1 MELTGKHAVVTGG
14 GRGIGAAIA
23 KVFADAGAAVT
34 LMGRT
39 LDALE
44 ATKDQLHQAQVM
56 QLDVSDG
63 DGVSTAFEK
72 AVKIFGDVGILV
84 NNAGVAESAPFN
96 KTSSELFEHLLN
108 VNLMGTVH
116 CIQAVLPGMKR
127 NGWGRVVNIASTAG
141 LTGYPYVSAY
151 CASKH
156 AVVGLTKALALELAR
171 TGITVNSLCPGYTE
185 TDMLGASLSNISK
198 KTGKSEEEARAAL
211 MRHNPQG
218 RFVQPEEVAGAALW
232 LCGDTSRSVT
242 GQNLVIAG
250 GELV

>member
-23 KVFADAGAAVT
+23 KVFADAGAAIT

-44 ATKDQLHQAQVM
+44 ATKEGFRQAQVV

-63 DGVSTAFEK
+63 DEVDAAFQK
-72 AVKIFGDVGILV
+72 AVETFGDIEILV
-84 NNAGVAESAPFN
+84 NNAGVAESAPFD
-96 KTSSELFEHLLN
+96 KTSPKLFEHLLN

-116 CIQAVLPGMKR
+116 CTQAVLPGMKKS
-127 NGWGRVVNIASTAG
+127 GWGRIVNVASTAG

-156 AVVGLTKALALELAR
+156 AVVGLTKALAVELAR

-185 TDMLGASLSNISK
+185 TDMLGASLSNISQ

-232 LCGDTSRSVT
+232 LCGGSSSSVT

-250 GELV
+250 GELI